1 MISAVLHAYY
11 FDIGGDGDGDVM
23 IVMIIVVVMMMIVMV
38 VMDLWMQ
45 IELDPDLEDHHVGF
59 KLPASQIEKVF

>member
-1 MISAVLHAYY
+1 MSSTIYRQFMISAVLHAYY

-38 VMDLWMQ
+38 VMDL
-45 IELDPDLEDHHVGF
+45 
-59 KLPASQIEKVF
+59 